1 MRKRSILVAVLLS
14 VFLLL
19 LAGFYV
25 ARPAIASFVRHRT
38 ERILQ
43 EQFSS
48 RIEFADFQV
57 AFTPDL
63 RVAAKQLILRYHGR
77 KDIPPLIQIAEL
89 SMTLR
94 LLNVFRLRPHVAAV
108 HLAGLQITIPP
119 REPRSPTTLDGA
131 GANLKFKYPLVIDW
145 LQANDAKITLV
156 AQQPGRSPLEFAL
169 HDLQFTGLSSE
180 HPARFTASLTNA
192 VPKGEIEVSGEFGP
206 WNVETPRATFL
217 QAEYRLDHADL
228 ATINGLQGI
237 LSSTGSFSGPLDYL
251 SIKGTTDTPDFTLRS
266 VGNPIALHTDFVAAV
281 DGTNGNTYLQ
291 RVVAHFL
298 HSTLAATGEVV
309 DLDREIAGRTVDLDV
324 SSDNAR
330 VEDLIRLAV
339 KTDEP
344 VLTGLTRLKA
354 KIHVAEEDVDLDE
367 RLGVTS
373 EFRVD
378 DGQFTNPTFQ
388 EKVDSLSR
396 KGQGQPKNNEIAHV
410 NSQLTGAMHLQKG
423 VIHFSGLRFLVPGAN
438 VELHGTYT
446 MAGGALDF
454 HGNLFLDAKLSQTAT
469 GAKALLLKAIDP
481 FFAANGGGTKLPIK
495 ILGTSEH
502 AQFALD
508 RGGKDADPPSAT
520 QTRSHA
526 AANKDDR

>member
-19 LAGFYV
+19 LAGLYA

-38 ERILQ
+38 ERILE

-48 RIEFADFQV
+48 RVEFADFWA

-63 RVAAKQLILRYHGR
+63 HVTVKQLILRYHGR

-94 LLNVFRLRPHVAAV
+94 LLNVVRLRPHVAAV
-108 HLAGLQITIPP
+108 HLGGLQITIPP
-119 REPRSPTTLDGA
+119 REPGSPPTLDGI
-131 GANLKFKYPLVIDW
+131 GANLKFKYPVVIDL

-156 AQQPGRSPLEFAL
+156 GQQSGKSSLEFSL
-169 HDLQFTGLSSE
+169 HHLQLTDVSSE

-192 VPKGEIEVSGEFGP
+192 VPKGEIEVSGVFGP
-206 WNVETPRATFL
+206 WNVETPRTTLL
-217 QAEYRLDHADL
+217 QAEYRLEHADL

-237 LSSTGSFSGPLDYL
+237 LSSAGSFSGPLDYL
-251 SIKGTTDTPDFTLRS
+251 AIKGTTDTPDFTLRS

-291 RVVAHFL
+291 RVVARFL
-298 HSTLAATGEVV
+298 HSTLVATGEVV
-309 DLDREIAGRTVDLDV
+309 DLDREIASRTIDLEA

-339 KTDEP
+339 KTEEA
-344 VLTGLTRLKA
+344 VLTGRTRLKA
-354 KIHVAEEDVDLDE
+354 KIHIAEADVDLGE
-367 RLGVTS
+367 RLEVTS
-373 EFRVD
+373 EFRID
-378 DGQFTNPTFQ
+378 NGQFTNPALQ

-410 NSQLTGAMHLQKG
+410 NSQLNGAMHLEKG
-423 VIHFSGLRFLVPGAN
+423 AIHFSGLRFLVPGASI
-438 VELHGTYT
+438 ELHGTYT
-446 MAGGALDF
+446 LAGGALDF

-469 GAKALLLKAIDP
+469 GAKAFLLKAIDP
-481 FFAANGGGTKLPIK
+481 FFTTNGSGTKLPIR

-520 QTRSHA
+520 QTRSNPTA
-526 AANKDDR
+526 SKDDR